1 MTFKHSV
8 SMTKPI
14 EKDIKPNEKQYS
26 SDSQLTYDPTYEL
39 IYDLPYELTYHLTY
53 ELTYELTYNLTHLS
67 YPWVCVLDVRF
78 VQNQHRGDNSDLN
91 ADKDAR
97 DNNLQISCCLKGRK
111 NVDC

>member
-1 MTFKHSV
+1 MA
-8 SMTKPI
+8 KPI
-14 EKDIKPNEKQYS
+14 EKDIKSYENQYS
-26 SDSQLTYDPTYEL
+26 CDSQLTYDLTYEL
-39 IYDLPYELTYHLTY
+39 TYDLPYELTYHLTY
-53 ELTYELTYNLTHLS
+53 ELPYELTYELPYDLTHLS

-111 NVDC
+111 NVGC